1 MNNEEKILAMLD
13 KLTSDMA
20 EMKTD
25 MAEMKT
31 TQTAQGE
38 QLAAQGEQLAA
49 LGEQLAAQGERL
61 LNIEMRIENT
71 IIPDIKA
78 LAGGHMQLLETL
90 AKLTHLIS
98 TPILSYFLMKR
109 KGYLYEKTGNHRKKC
124 GDLCP
129 LFLAQPDGAEHRGAT
144 SRMSRIRQ
152 AGRLYHCR

>member
-90 AKLTHLIS
+90 ASKESVEELKDSMVEWETAS
-98 TPILSYFLMKR
+98 KASLSEMWR
-109 KGYLYEKTGNHRKKC
+109 R
-124 GDLCP
+124 
-129 LFLAQPDGAEHRGAT
+129 LASLERAN
-144 SRMSRIRQ
+144 
-152 AGRLYHCR
+152 

>member
-90 AKLTHLIS
+90 ASKESVEDLKDSMVEWETANKAS
-98 TPILSYFLMKR
+98 LSEMWR
-109 KGYLYEKTGNHRKKC
+109 R
-124 GDLCP
+124 
-129 LFLAQPDGAEHRGAT
+129 LASLERAN
-144 SRMSRIRQ
+144 
-152 AGRLYHCR
+152 

>member
-31 TQTAQGE
+31 TQAAQGE

-90 AKLTHLIS
+90 ASKESVEDLKDSMVEWETANKAS
-98 TPILSYFLMKR
+98 LSEMWR
-109 KGYLYEKTGNHRKKC
+109 R
-124 GDLCP
+124 
-129 LFLAQPDGAEHRGAT
+129 LASLERAN
-144 SRMSRIRQ
+144 
-152 AGRLYHCR
+152 

>member
-90 AKLTHLIS
+90 ASKESVEDLKDSMVEWETANKAS
-98 TPILSYFLMKR
+98 LSEMWR
-109 KGYLYEKTGNHRKKC
+109 
-124 GDLCP
+124 
-129 LFLAQPDGAEHRGAT
+129 
-144 SRMSRIRQ
+144 RIASLER
-152 AGRLYHCR
+152 AN

>member
-90 AKLTHLIS
+90 ASKESVEDLKDSMVEWETAS
-98 TPILSYFLMKR
+98 KASLSEMWR
-109 KGYLYEKTGNHRKKC
+109 R
-124 GDLCP
+124 
-129 LFLAQPDGAEHRGAT
+129 LASLERAN
-144 SRMSRIRQ
+144 
-152 AGRLYHCR
+152 

>member
-90 AKLTHLIS
+90 ASKESVEELKDSMVEWETANKAS
-98 TPILSYFLMKR
+98 LSEMWR
-109 KGYLYEKTGNHRKKC
+109 
-124 GDLCP
+124 
-129 LFLAQPDGAEHRGAT
+129 
-144 SRMSRIRQ
+144 RIASLER
-152 AGRLYHCR
+152 AN

>member
-1 MNNEEKILAMLD
+1 MKNEEKILAMLD

-90 AKLTHLIS
+90 ASKESVEDLKDSMVEWETANKAS
-98 TPILSYFLMKR
+98 LSEMWR
-109 KGYLYEKTGNHRKKC
+109 
-124 GDLCP
+124 
-129 LFLAQPDGAEHRGAT
+129 
-144 SRMSRIRQ
+144 RIASLER
-152 AGRLYHCR
+152 AN

>member
-1 MNNEEKILAMLD
+1 MNNEEKILAMLEKHDAMFEKQAALLD

-90 AKLTHLIS
+90 ASKESVEDLKDSMVEWETANKAS
-98 TPILSYFLMKR
+98 LSEMWR
-109 KGYLYEKTGNHRKKC
+109 R
-124 GDLCP
+124 
-129 LFLAQPDGAEHRGAT
+129 LASLERAN
-144 SRMSRIRQ
+144 
-152 AGRLYHCR
+152 

>member
-1 MNNEEKILAMLD
+1 MNNEEKILAMLEKHDAMFEKQAALLD

-49 LGEQLAAQGERL
+49 QSERL

-90 AKLTHLIS
+90 ASKESVEELKDSMVEWETANKAS
-98 TPILSYFLMKR
+98 LSEMWR
-109 KGYLYEKTGNHRKKC
+109 R
-124 GDLCP
+124 
-129 LFLAQPDGAEHRGAT
+129 LALLERAN
-144 SRMSRIRQ
+144 
-152 AGRLYHCR
+152 

>member
-31 TQTAQGE
+31 TQ
-38 QLAAQGEQLAA
+38 AAQGER
-49 LGEQLAAQGERL
+49 LAAQGERL

-90 AKLTHLIS
+90 ASKESVEELKDSMVEWETANKAS
-98 TPILSYFLMKR
+98 LSEMWR
-109 KGYLYEKTGNHRKKC
+109 
-124 GDLCP
+124 
-129 LFLAQPDGAEHRGAT
+129 
-144 SRMSRIRQ
+144 RIASLER
-152 AGRLYHCR
+152 AN

>member
-90 AKLTHLIS
+90 ASKESVEELKDSMVEWETANKAS
-98 TPILSYFLMKR
+98 LSEMWR
-109 KGYLYEKTGNHRKKC
+109 R
-124 GDLCP
+124 
-129 LFLAQPDGAEHRGAT
+129 LASLERAN
-144 SRMSRIRQ
+144 
-152 AGRLYHCR
+152 

>member
-90 AKLTHLIS
+90 ASKESVEELKDSMVEWKTANKAS
-98 TPILSYFLMKR
+98 LSEMWR
-109 KGYLYEKTGNHRKKC
+109 R
-124 GDLCP
+124 
-129 LFLAQPDGAEHRGAT
+129 LALLERAN
-144 SRMSRIRQ
+144 
-152 AGRLYHCR
+152 

>member
-1 MNNEEKILAMLD
+1 MNNEEKILAMLEKHDAMFEKQAALLD

-90 AKLTHLIS
+90 ASKESVEDLKDSMVEWETANKAS
-98 TPILSYFLMKR
+98 LSEMWR
-109 KGYLYEKTGNHRKKC
+109 
-124 GDLCP
+124 
-129 LFLAQPDGAEHRGAT
+129 
-144 SRMSRIRQ
+144 RIASLER
-152 AGRLYHCR
+152 AN

>member
-1 MNNEEKILAMLD
+1 MNNEEKILAMLEKHDAMFEKQAALLD

-90 AKLTHLIS
+90 ASKESVEELKDSMVEWETANKAS
-98 TPILSYFLMKR
+98 LSEMWR
-109 KGYLYEKTGNHRKKC
+109 R
-124 GDLCP
+124 
-129 LFLAQPDGAEHRGAT
+129 LASLERAN
-144 SRMSRIRQ
+144 
-152 AGRLYHCR
+152 